1 VPPPLPVPGR
11 WAPEEKELDEGGGS
25 IELEE
30 LEELDEEE
38 DRDEHDEPMEAPTTS
53 VEGPTLAESLTRPED
68 PEPDEGGGS
77 IELDEDE
84 ELDEEG

>member
-11 WAPEEKELDEGGGS
+11 WAPEEKELDDGGGS
-25 IELEE
+25 IELDE
-30 LEELDEEE
+30 LEELDEED
-38 DRDEHDEPMEAPTTS
+38 DRDELDEPMEAPTTS
-53 VEGPTLAESLTRPED
+53 VEGPALQVSSNSPDD

-84 ELDEEG
+84 ELDEED